1 MKLKDKGNEAL
12 QRHASSVHH
21 PHAEGIPANLAAN
34 HNQIRRRAHEI
45 YLELGAIAGRE
56 LDDWLQAE
64 RELENTQFS
73 IGARICAGGWNSV
86 GSIVLGH
93 ETKPNG
99 ARDRER
105 R

>member
-1 MKLKDKGNEAL
+1 MTLKGKRNETL
-12 QRHASSVHH
+12 QRDARSVQ
-21 PHAEGIPANLAAN
+21 PHTEDTSAKRAAN

-86 GSIVLGH
+86 GCIVLGH